1 MQKNIILETSEQ
13 SIYDKIRA
21 AIFSGEFSPGSPL
34 VESALA
40 EQYGVSRTPVR
51 EAIFALEK
59 DGFLEQ
65 RGRHLV
71 VRITS
76 LEDVMEIYDCRIVLE
91 ATAAKWAARGRSNN
105 DLILLDLAHQD
116 IIHSAGA
123 SPLELVEVNQ
133 RFHERVWRASQNK
146 TLVELLTKLET
157 HTRLSPQPTVSQ
169 PGRWDNVITEHQ
181 EMIDAIRDRD
191 SDRAYQLASDHMKAA
206 RDIKI
211 RMLTRNNTV

>member
-1 MQKNIILETSEQ
+1 MQKNTTLDTSEK
-13 SIYDKIRA
+13 SVYDKIRA
-21 AIFSGEFSPGSPL
+21 AIFSGEFVPGSPL

-71 VRITS
+71 VRVTS

-91 ATAAKWAARGRSNN
+91 ATAAKWAARGRSTN
-105 DLILLDLAHQD
+105 DIILLELANQD
-116 IIHSAGA
+116 IINSAGA

-169 PGRWDNVITEHQ
+169 PGRWDQVIDEHH
-181 EMIDAIRDRD
+181 ELIEAIRDRD
-191 SDRAYQLASDHMKAA
+191 SERAYKIASDHMKAA

-211 RMLTRNNTV
+211 RMLTQSNTK